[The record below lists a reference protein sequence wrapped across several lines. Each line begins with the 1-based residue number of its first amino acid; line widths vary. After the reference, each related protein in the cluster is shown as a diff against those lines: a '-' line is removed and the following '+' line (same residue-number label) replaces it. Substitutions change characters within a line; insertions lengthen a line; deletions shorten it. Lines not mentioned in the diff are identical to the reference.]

1 MIRRH
6 AQFLPAS
13 LAEEAT
19 EVEAQLEALAGVG
32 HCEVVVIWGG
42 EFVEELLLLHAEGL
56 GQHVRHRSA
65 PLLHRGLQHLM
76 KARPLVSDLQELG
89 EGGEVTELL
98 CEHGH
103 VLPRHRGVIQDVEI
117 FAIMIK

>member
-1 MIRRH
+1 M
-6 AQFLPAS
+6 FNVLYLPAC

-19 EVEAQLEALAGVG
+19 EVESQLEALAGVR
-32 HCEVVVIWGG
+32 HCEVVMIWGG
-42 EFVEELLLLHAEGL
+42 EFVEELLLLQAEGL
-56 GQHVRHRSA
+56 GQHVRHRGT
-65 PLLHRGLQHLM
+65 PLLQRGLQHLV

-117 FAIMIK
+117 FAVI